1 MSTNPITTAPRNP
14 PLARLPERMHHHA
27 FIVRDQEE
35 NRKFIEDL
43 LGIPLTSTWCEEVF
57 NRQLNAPLNLC
68 HTYYSFADG
77 SALSFFQFANPGA
90 YEEFRPPVLPNLR
103 YDHLAVKVDLETYE
117 EVERRLKAAG
127 YPFNET
133 HHGYC
138 MSLYVTSPDDFT
150 MEFAYDAAN
159 SPEIF
164 EERAQAD
171 PHREL
176 RDWLAGNR
184 TPNNHW
190 HAQKIR

>member
-1 MSTNPITTAPRNP
+1 MSTNSTKAAPRNP

-90 YEEFRPPVLPNLR
+90 YEQFRPPVLPNLR

-117 EVERRLKAAG
+117 EVERRLKAAD

-164 EERAQAD
+164 DERAQAD
-171 PHREL
+171 PHLEL
-176 RDWLAGNR
+176 REWLAGNR

-190 HAQKIR
+190 HNQKIR

>member
-1 MSTNPITTAPRNP
+1 MSTNTPKAAPRNP
-14 PLARLPERMHHHA
+14 PLAKLPERMHHHA

-90 YEEFRPPVLPNLR
+90 YEQFRPPVLPNLR

-117 EVERRLKAAG
+117 EVERRLKAAD

-150 MEFAYDAAN
+150 IEFAYDAAN

-176 RDWLAGNR
+176 REWLAGNR

-190 HAQKIR
+190 HQQKIR

>member
-1 MSTNPITTAPRNP
+1 MSTNTTKAAPRNP

-90 YEEFRPPVLPNLR
+90 YEQFRPPVLPNLR
-103 YDHLAVKVDLETYE
+103 YDHLAVKVDLETYG
-117 EVERRLKAAG
+117 EVERRLKAAD

-176 RDWLAGNR
+176 REWLAGNR

-190 HAQKIR
+190 HQQKIR

>member
-1 MSTNPITTAPRNP
+1 MTAALLPAMPHP
-14 PLARLPERMHHHA
+14 PLERLPQRMHHHA
-27 FIVRDQEE
+27 FIVRDQEV
-35 NRKFIEDL
+35 NRQFIEDL

-57 NRQLNAPLNLC
+57 NKTLNTPLNLC

-90 YEEFRPPVLPNLR
+90 YEMFRPPVLPNLR
-103 YDHLAVKVDLETYE
+103 YDHLAVKVDLPMYE
-117 EVERRLKAAG
+117 EIERRLLAAD

-150 MEFAYDAAN
+150 MEFAYDAPN

-164 EERAQAD
+164 EERTQAD
-171 PHREL
+171 PRREL
-176 RDWLAGNR
+176 REWLAGNR
-184 TPNNHW
+184 VPNNHW
-190 HAQKIR
+190 REQKLR